1 MNRHPLAPRARSRI
15 DAETAGARLGSILSS
30 QSRRL
35 SVPRNL
41 SQPSAASNWQE
52 ARTTTAT
59 TASVEHIPGS
69 QSQTR
74 HRSARHRY
82 AHARRS
88 RRGART
94 KMPQVQ
100 RRSVEGDRPGGA
112 KKSTLATIQ
121 AMERAR
127 EERRQQMEA
136 RKDRKEREKLSN
148 AEKGVVG
155 DVDFVRMISAWREAN
170 KDQSKPHATFSTN
183 EAEKNAGGAICICVR
198 KRPISRREVSNKDHD
213 AVSCVHPSVVV
224 HDCRLRVDGIS
235 KYLNNQQFAFDHAFS
250 ENEDTAEIYRCW
262 LGVSRCCGAFTPS
275 TRVVSGRRGRGWFLF
290 RF

>member
-1 MNRHPLAPRARSRI
+1 
-15 DAETAGARLGSILSS
+15 
-30 QSRRL
+30 
-35 SVPRNL
+35 
-41 SQPSAASNWQE
+41 
-52 ARTTTAT
+52 
-59 TASVEHIPGS
+59 
-69 QSQTR
+69 
-74 HRSARHRY
+74 
-82 AHARRS
+82 
-88 RRGART
+88 
-94 KMPQVQ
+94 MPQVQ

-155 DVDFVRMISAWREAN
+155 DVDFVRMIAAWREAN

-250 ENEDTAEIYRCW
+250 ENEDTAEIYWC
-262 LGVSRCCGAFTPS
+262 
-275 TRVVSGRRGRGWFLF
+275 
-290 RF
+290 

>member
-1 MNRHPLAPRARSRI
+1 MRP
-15 DAETAGARLGSILSS
+15 AGARPFWVFLSS
-30 QSRRL
+30 QNRPCLRAAEP
-35 SVPRNL
+35 VPALRWRALGN
-41 SQPSAASNWQE
+41 
-52 ARTTTAT
+52 T
-59 TASVEHIPGS
+59 
-69 QSQTR
+69 
-74 HRSARHRY
+74 SARPRLRLHPSSTFQAAKPEPSRTR
-82 AHARRS
+82 AERARAAGPPSSQHSPRRS
-88 RRGART
+88 RRDNAPSTAEVGRGR
-94 KMPQVQ
+94 P
-100 RRSVEGDRPGGA
+100 PGGP

-155 DVDFVRMISAWREAN
+155 DVDFVRMISAWRDAN
-170 KDQSKPHATFSTN
+170 KDQAKPHATFSTN

-198 KRPISRREVSNKDHD
+198 KRPISRREVNNKDHD

-250 ENEDTAEIYRCW
+250 ENEDTAEIYRC
-262 LGVSRCCGAFTPS
+262 
-275 TRVVSGRRGRGWFLF
+275 
-290 RF
+290 

>member
-1 MNRHPLAPRARSRI
+1 
-15 DAETAGARLGSILSS
+15 
-30 QSRRL
+30 
-35 SVPRNL
+35 
-41 SQPSAASNWQE
+41 
-52 ARTTTAT
+52 
-59 TASVEHIPGS
+59 
-69 QSQTR
+69 
-74 HRSARHRY
+74 
-82 AHARRS
+82 
-88 RRGART
+88 
-94 KMPQVQ
+94 
-100 RRSVEGDRPGGA
+100 
-112 KKSTLATIQ
+112 
-121 AMERAR
+121 MERAR

-198 KRPISRREVSNKDHD
+198 KRPISRREVNNKDHD

-250 ENEDTAEIYRCW
+250 ENEDTAEIYRCVGGP
-262 LGVSRCCGAFTPS
+262 LVEFVTRDDGRACIFAYGQTGSGKTYTMGSSSLPETRSSRNNHRLNHNHHHVYEDDSISNSFVEESNNDPNINYSDNVLNINDPTAGILP
-275 TRVVSGRRGRGWFLF
+275 RVAKRLF
-290 RF
+290 DKITNNHQQLNHNN

>member
-1 MNRHPLAPRARSRI
+1 
-15 DAETAGARLGSILSS
+15 
-30 QSRRL
+30 
-35 SVPRNL
+35 
-41 SQPSAASNWQE
+41 
-52 ARTTTAT
+52 
-59 TASVEHIPGS
+59 
-69 QSQTR
+69 
-74 HRSARHRY
+74 
-82 AHARRS
+82 
-88 RRGART
+88 
-94 KMPQVQ
+94 MPQVQ

-213 AVSCVHPSVVV
+213 AVSCVHRSVVV

-250 ENEDTAEIYRCW
+250 ENEDTAEIYRC
-262 LGVSRCCGAFTPS
+262 VSRRPAVLRCLHAIDARRLRE
-275 TRVVSGRRGRGWFLF
+275 TRSWVVSFSILRQFGPSRETAMLRAGASADLSSNS
-290 RF
+290 

>member
-1 MNRHPLAPRARSRI
+1 
-15 DAETAGARLGSILSS
+15 
-30 QSRRL
+30 
-35 SVPRNL
+35 
-41 SQPSAASNWQE
+41 
-52 ARTTTAT
+52 
-59 TASVEHIPGS
+59 
-69 QSQTR
+69 
-74 HRSARHRY
+74 
-82 AHARRS
+82 
-88 RRGART
+88 
-94 KMPQVQ
+94 MPQVQ
-100 RRSVEGDRPGGA
+100 RRSVEGDRPGGP

-250 ENEDTAEIYRCW
+250 ENEDTAEIYRC
-262 LGVSRCCGAFTPS
+262 VSR
-275 TRVVSGRRGRGWFLF
+275 RLVV
-290 RF
+290 